1 MSTEQAEPSRGG
13 TDTVRA
19 APDAHQVV
27 IIGGGIT
34 GLAAAWQLQR
44 EAARRDLAV
53 RYTVLER
60 SNCWGGKVHSEQ
72 ITGFGNGPFLL
83 EAGADAFL
91 TRKPWAVALAR
102 ELGLESRLQGVN
114 QANSRTY
121 VLHRGHPTPIPEG
134 VQLLA
139 PTSFWP
145 FARSPLFSPWGKLRV
160 GLEMLL
166 PPRHAR
172 ADESLAQFVR
182 RRLGPEA
189 LDRLAEPMM
198 AGVYNAVP
206 AEQSI
211 LATFPQ
217 YPALER
223 QYGSVIRGL
232 RATVRERVASADRTP
247 ALVSFDTGAQ
257 ALVEALV
264 AQLTGDLRVQC
275 AAERVDRAASGGA
288 YRVALADGGQLPAD
302 AVIVAAPAQDAA
314 TLLGQVAP
322 AAADRLGTI
331 RSAGIGTLYLAFQRS
346 EVPHPLD
353 GFGLVIPSSEGRR
366 IDGMTWTSSKWSG
379 RAPAACALLRV
390 YFGGPHTRDML
401 ALDDRELLAVVR
413 EELASILGVQ
423 AAPLFHQVYR
433 WPDGYPQYDV
443 GHLERVAAI
452 ESALQSGVYV
462 TGSSYRGVGVP
473 DCVRQG
479 QEAALRAIGGL
490 GVPEARKAP
499 GAASAP

>member
-1 MSTEQAEPSRGG
+1 MSTEQAEPDRGAD
-13 TDTVRA
+13 DTVRA

-60 SNCWGGKVHSEQ
+60 SNRWGGKVHSEQ
-72 ITGFGNGPFLL
+72 VTGFGDGPFTL

-121 VLHRGHPTPIPEG
+121 VLHRGQPTPIPEG

-145 FARSPLFSPWGKLRV
+145 FVRSSLFSPWGKLRI
-160 GLEMLL
+160 GLELL
-166 PPRHAR
+166 MPPRRAR
-172 ADESLAQFVR
+172 SDESLAQFVQR
-182 RRLGPEA
+182 RFGAEA

-217 YPALER
+217 YPALEQ

-232 RATVRERVASADRTP
+232 RAAAREREHAPSPDRTP

-257 ALVEALV
+257 ALIEALV
-264 AQLTGDLRVQC
+264 ARLTGDLRVQC
-275 AAERVDRAASGGA
+275 AAERVERDAGGGA

-302 AVIVAAPAQDAA
+302 AVIVAAPAHDAA

-331 RSAGIGTLYLAFQRS
+331 GSASIGTLYLAFQRS

-379 RAPAACALLRV
+379 RAPAECALLRV
-390 YFGGPHTRDML
+390 YFGGPHTRDMM
-401 ALDDRELLAVVR
+401 ALDDGELLAVVR
-413 EELASILGVQ
+413 AEVASILGVR
-423 AAPLFHQVYR
+423 AAPLFHRVYR

-452 ESALQSGVYV
+452 ESALPPGVYV

-479 QEAALRAIGGL
+479 QEAAIQALAGL
-490 GVPEARKAP
+490 GVSV
-499 GAASAP
+499 ASKVS

>member
-1 MSTEQAEPSRGG
+1 MSTEQAEPGRAAY
-13 TDTVRA
+13 DTVRA

-27 IIGGGIT
+27 IIGGGIS
-34 GLAAAWQLQR
+34 GLAAAWQLQQ

-60 SNCWGGKVHSEQ
+60 SNRWGGKVHSEQ
-72 ITGFGNGPFLL
+72 VTGFGDGPFTL

-121 VLHRGHPTPIPEG
+121 VLHRGQPTPIPEG

-145 FARSPLFSPWGKLRV
+145 FVRSPLFSPWGKLRI
-160 GLEMLL
+160 GLELL
-166 PPRHAR
+166 IPPRRAR
-172 ADESLAQFVR
+172 SDESLAQFVQR
-182 RRLGPEA
+182 RFGAEA

-217 YPALER
+217 YPALEQ

-232 RATVRERVASADRTP
+232 RAAARERASSLDRTP

-257 ALVEALV
+257 ALIEALV
-264 AQLTGDLRVQC
+264 ARLTGDLRVRC
-275 AAERVDRAASGGA
+275 AAEQVERDASGA
-288 YRVALADGGQLPAD
+288 YRVALADGGQLLAD
-302 AVIVAAPAQDAA
+302 AVIIAAPAHDAA

-322 AAADRLGTI
+322 AAAGKLGTI
-331 RSAGIGTLYLAFQRS
+331 RSASIGTLYLAFPRS

-353 GFGLVIPSSEGRR
+353 GFGLVIPSGEGRR

-379 RAPAACALLRV
+379 RAPAECALLRV
-390 YFGGPHTRDML
+390 YFGGPHTRDVM
-401 ALDDRELLAVVR
+401 ALDDGELLAVVR
-413 EELASILGVQ
+413 AEVASILGVQ
-423 AAPLFHQVYR
+423 AAPLFHRVYR

-452 ESALQSGVYV
+452 ESALPPGVYV

-479 QEAALRAIGGL
+479 QEAAMQALAGL
-490 GVPEARKAP
+490 GVSV
-499 GAASAP
+499 ASTVP